1 MPFELEVTNGGGGG
15 KSFEEVI
22 PEGVYV
28 AEVVSVEPGPDN
40 FGKQSVKITFEIVDD
55 EECEG
60 ETVTGLKSATLSSGG
75 GDPAFQSHLYKWYT
89 AIVGEEPQPGAR
101 VDLEDDLV
109 GKRCQIQVVHKTGRK
124 RPGQDEP
131 PVFANVGNVM
141 PLRRRRSRR
150 APAPRRVDDFD
161 DDNMPF

>member
-15 KSFEEVI
+15 KSFDEVI
-22 PEGVYV
+22 PKGVYM

-40 FGKQSVKITFEIVDD
+40 FGKPSVKITFAILDD
-55 EECEG
+55 EEFEG

-75 GDPAFQSHLYKWYT
+75 GDVAFQSHLYKWYT
-89 AIVGEEPQPGAR
+89 AIVGSEPQPGAR

-131 PVFANVGNVM
+131 PIFANVGDVM
-141 PLRRRRSRR
+141 PLRRQRRR
-150 APAPRRVDDFD
+150 APAARRVDDD
-161 DDNMPF
+161 DMPF